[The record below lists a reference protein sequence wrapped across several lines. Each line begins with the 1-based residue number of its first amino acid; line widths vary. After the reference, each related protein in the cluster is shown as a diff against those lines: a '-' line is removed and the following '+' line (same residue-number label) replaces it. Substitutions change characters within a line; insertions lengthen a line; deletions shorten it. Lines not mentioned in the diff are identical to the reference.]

1 MNAQQE
7 NSAILVIADEH
18 AFKLVFENLYD
29 ALVRYAFTFLK
40 DSDEAEDIV
49 QLQFVKLWEKRAELT
64 IHTSVKAFM
73 YSAIYNACIN
83 KLKQQQVRQSYA
95 KEVQLYAT
103 NSSSADELQ
112 HKELEQKIEQALQV
126 LPEQCAKIFKMS
138 RFEHLKYKEIAD
150 ELNLSIKT
158 IENQMGKALKI
169 LREQLKDYLPLLVLL
184 LNGY

>member
-1 MNAQQE
+1 MEVQKE
-7 NSAILVIADEH
+7 NSAIVVIADEA
-18 AFKLVFENLYD
+18 AFKQLFESLYD

-40 DSDEAEDIV
+40 DTDEAEDIV
-49 QLQFVKLWEKRAELT
+49 QQQFVKLWEKRAELT

-73 YSAIYNACIN
+73 YSTIYNACMN

-95 KEVQLYAT
+95 KEVQLNAPV
-103 NSSSADELQ
+103 SSASDELQ
-112 HKELEQKIEQALQV
+112 HKELEEKIEQALQV

-138 RFEHLKYKEIAD
+138 RFENLKYKEIAD

-184 LNGY
+184 LNGH